1 MSEPTSKITR
11 TIRSEQVLNAF
22 VELVRKNL
30 PLDLKNT
37 RITEDDTIYALAYA
51 NIHRLSIESAC
62 QELQG
67 APSGNR
73 LREVLVDALPDRIG
87 MQRMLNRMFR
97 QQLHPSIWKCKRDL
111 NIAIDLTL
119 IPYHGKPY
127 ENKKEIMRGMSH
139 LPWRAVPG
147 KSGTTHFHGYTTV
160 SIVQDDRR
168 YVVALHFIEYGEEL
182 ADIVRW
188 LMKRLKTL
196 KIRIRRVFLDKGFCS
211 KPVFKV
217 LNQHKLSYVTP
228 IPVCGK
234 SGGVRSLF
242 QGKSRKTSYT
252 FNSPKYGQY
261 KVQAVAVKRYSKG
274 RYGRHKSKWFAYA
287 VTGLP
292 VGILPAQVFELYRQ
306 RFGIESSYR
315 QMNQVRARTSTRN
328 PVIRLLLVGLA
339 FVLFNL
345 YISLRQ
351 NLSSALKLPLQVP
364 KRFWLSLRRL
374 ALLLSRAIER
384 LWGSTEVI
392 QLQPCLI
399 LS

>member
-1 MSEPTSKITR
+1 MPKPMAKITR

-22 VELVRKNL
+22 MQVVRRNL

-37 RITEDDTIYALAYA
+37 RITSDDILYVLAYA
-51 NIHRLSIESAC
+51 NTHRLSIESAC
-62 QELQG
+62 QELQE

-73 LREVLVDALPDRIG
+73 LREVLAAALPDRVSV
-87 MQRMLNRMFR
+87 QRAVNRMFH
-97 QQLHPSIWKCKRDL
+97 QQVHPSLWKCKRDF

-119 IPYHGKPY
+119 IPYHGQPY
-127 ENKKEIMRGMSH
+127 EDKKEIVRGM
-139 LPWRAVPG
+139 P
-147 KSGTTHFHGYTTV
+147 KSGTTHFHGYATV
-160 SIVQDDRR
+160 SIVRDDRR
-168 YVVALHFIEYGEEL
+168 YVVALRFIEYGEEM
-182 ADIVRW
+182 AEIVRW
-188 LMKRLKTL
+188 LIKRLKSL
-196 KIRIRRVFLDKGFCS
+196 KFRIRRVFLDKGFCS

-217 LNQHKLSYVTP
+217 LDQHQLSYVTP
-228 IPVCGK
+228 IPVRGK

-242 QGKSRKTSYT
+242 QGKSCKTTYT
-252 FNSPKYGQY
+252 FHSPKHGKYT
-261 KVQAVAVKRYSKG
+261 VQAVIVKRYSKG

-292 VGILPAQVFELYRQ
+292 AGLLPAQVFELYRQ
-306 RFGIESSYR
+306 RFGIESRYR

-345 YISLRQ
+345 YIALRQ
-351 NLSSALKLPLQVP
+351 NLASALKQPLQLP

-374 ALLLSRAIER
+374 ALLLGRAIEHS
-384 LWGSTEVI
+384 WGTTEI
-392 QLQPCLI
+392 TQLQPCRT

>member
-1 MSEPTSKITR
+1 MSKPSNKITR
-11 TIRSEQVLNAF
+11 TIRCEQVLKAF
-22 VELVRKNL
+22 MEVVRKNL
-30 PLDLKNT
+30 PLDLQNT
-37 RITEDDTIYALAYA
+37 RLTAEDIIYALGYA
-51 NIHRLSIESAC
+51 NVHRLSIESAC

-73 LREVLVDALPDRIG
+73 LREVLVAALPDRAG
-87 MQRMLNRMFR
+87 LQRMLNHMFR
-97 QQLHPSIWKCKRDL
+97 QQLHQSVWKCKRDF

-119 IPYHGKPY
+119 IPYHGQPY
-127 ENKKEIMRGMSH
+127 EDKKEIVRGM
-139 LPWRAVPG
+139 P
-147 KSGTTHFHGYTTV
+147 KSGTTHFHGYATV
-160 SIVQDDRR
+160 SIVRDDRR
-168 YVVALHFIEYGEEL
+168 YVVALRFIEYGEQM

-188 LMKRLKTL
+188 LIKRLKSL
-196 KIRIRRVFLDKGFCS
+196 QFRIRRVFLDKGFCS

-217 LNQHKLSYVTP
+217 LGQHKLSYVIP
-228 IPVCGK
+228 IPVRGK

-252 FNSPKYGQY
+252 FNSPKQGQY
-261 KVQAVAVKRYSKG
+261 TVQAVVVQRYPKG

-287 VTGLP
+287 VSGLSA
-292 VGILPAQVFELYRQ
+292 GILPAQVFELYRQ

-351 NLSSALKLPLQVP
+351 ILSSALKQPLKLP

-374 ALLLSRAIER
+374 ALLISRAIER
-384 LWGSTEVI
+384 LWGTTEVI
-392 QLQPCLI
+392 QHQPSAI

>member
-1 MSEPTSKITR
+1 MFKPTGKITR

-22 VELVRKNL
+22 VKVVGKNL
-30 PLDLKNT
+30 PLALKNT
-37 RITEDDTIYALAYA
+37 RITTEDILYALGYA
-51 NIHRLSIESAC
+51 NVHRLSIASAC

-73 LREVLVDALPDRIG
+73 LREVLVDALPDRTG
-87 MQRMLNRMFR
+87 MQNLLNRMFR
-97 QQLHPSIWKCKRDL
+97 QQLHPSVWKCKRDF

-119 IPYHGKPY
+119 IPYHGQPY
-127 ENKKEIMRGMSH
+127 EDRKEIVRGM
-139 LPWRAVPG
+139 P
-147 KSGTTHFHGYTTV
+147 KSGTTHFHGYATV
-160 SIVQDDRR
+160 SIVRDNRR
-168 YVVALHFIEYGEEL
+168 YVVALHFIEYGEEM

-188 LMKRLKTL
+188 LIKRLKTL

-217 LNQHKLSYVTP
+217 LNQHKLSYVIPMP
-228 IPVCGK
+228 IRGK

-252 FNSPKYGQY
+252 FNSPKQGYY
-261 KVQAVAVKRYSKG
+261 TVQAVVVKRYSKG
-274 RYGRHKSKWFAYA
+274 RYGRHQSKWFAYA

-292 VGILPAQVFELYRQ
+292 AGILPVQVFELYRQ

-345 YISLRQ
+345 YIALRQ
-351 NLSSALKLPLQVP
+351 NLASALKQPFQLP

-374 ALLLSRAIER
+374 ALLLSRAIEHV
-384 LWGSTEVI
+384 WGSTDVI
-392 QLQPCLI
+392 QHHPCFT

>member
-1 MSEPTSKITR
+1 MSKPTIKVTR
-11 TIRSEQVLNAF
+11 TIRSEQVLNTF
-22 VELVRKNL
+22 VQVVRKNL

-37 RITEDDTIYALAYA
+37 RITADDIIYVLAYA
-51 NIHRLSIESAC
+51 NVHRLSIASAC
-62 QELQG
+62 QELQE

-73 LREVLVDALPDRIG
+73 LREVLVEALPDRAG
-87 MQRMLNRMFR
+87 MQRILNRIFR
-97 QQLHPSIWKCKRDL
+97 QQVHPSVWKCKRDF

-119 IPYHGKPY
+119 IPYHGQPY
-127 ENKKEIMRGMSH
+127 EDKKEIVRGM
-139 LPWRAVPG
+139 P
-147 KSGTTHFHGYTTV
+147 KSGTTHFHGYATV
-160 SIVQDDRR
+160 SIVRDGRR
-168 YVVALHFIEYGEEL
+168 YVIALRFIEYGEEM

-188 LMKRLKTL
+188 LIKRVKTL

-211 KPVFKV
+211 QPIFKV
-217 LNQHKLSYVTP
+217 LGQHKVSYVIP
-228 IPVCGK
+228 IPVRGK
-234 SGGVRSLF
+234 SGGVRTLF
-242 QGKSRKTSYT
+242 QGKSRKTNYT
-252 FNSPKYGQY
+252 FNSPKHGKYT
-261 KVQAVAVKRYSKG
+261 VQAVVVKRYSKG

-287 VTGLP
+287 VAGLP
-292 VGILPAQVFELYRQ
+292 AGILPAHVFELYRQ

-351 NLSSALKLPLQVP
+351 NLSSALKQPLQLP

-374 ALLLSRAIER
+374 ALLLGRAIER
-384 LWGSTEVI
+384 VWGITEVL
-392 QLQPCLI
+392 QHQPCFA

>member
-1 MSEPTSKITR
+1 MPKPTIKVTR

-22 VELVRKNL
+22 MQVVCRNL

-37 RITEDDTIYALAYA
+37 HITAEDIIYVLAYA

-62 QELQG
+62 QELEE

-73 LREVLVDALPDRIG
+73 LREVLAEALPDRTDL
-87 MQRMLNRMFR
+87 QRALNRIFR
-97 QQLHPSIWKCKRDL
+97 QQLHPSVWKCKRDF

-119 IPYHGKPY
+119 IPYHGQPY
-127 ENKKEIMRGMSH
+127 EDKKEIVRGM
-139 LPWRAVPG
+139 P
-147 KSGTTHFHGYTTV
+147 KSGTTHFHGYATV
-160 SIVQDDRR
+160 SIVRDDRR
-168 YVVALHFIEYGEEL
+168 YVVALHFIEYGEEM

-188 LMKRLKTL
+188 LIQRLKAL
-196 KIRIRRVFLDKGFCS
+196 KFRIRRVFLDKGFCS

-217 LNQHKLSYVTP
+217 LRQHKLSYVTP
-228 IPVCGK
+228 IPVRGK

-242 QGKSRKTSYT
+242 QGKSRKTHYT
-252 FNSPKYGQY
+252 FNSPKHGHYT
-261 KVQAVAVKRYSKG
+261 VQAVVVKRYSKG

-287 VTGLP
+287 VAGLP

-345 YISLRQ
+345 YIALRQ
-351 NLSSALKLPLQVP
+351 NLSSALKQPLHVP
-364 KRFWLSLRRL
+364 KLFWLALRRL

-384 LWGSTEVI
+384 LWGTTQVI
-392 QLQPCLI
+392 QHQPCFM

>member
-1 MSEPTSKITR
+1 MSKPTNKVTR

-22 VELVRKNL
+22 MQMVRPNL
-30 PLDLKNT
+30 LLDLKNT
-37 RITEDDTIYALAYA
+37 HITVDDIIYALGYA
-51 NIHRLSIESAC
+51 DVHRLSIASAC
-62 QELQG
+62 QELQD

-73 LREVLVDALPDRIG
+73 LREVLVEALPDRAG
-87 MQRMLNRMFR
+87 MQRALNRMFQ
-97 QQLHPSIWKCKRDL
+97 QQLHPSLLKGKRGY

-119 IPYHGKPY
+119 IPYHGQPY
-127 ENKKEIMRGMSH
+127 EDKKEIVRGA
-139 LPWRAVPG
+139 P
-147 KSGTTHFHGYTTV
+147 KSGTTHFHGYATV
-160 SIVQDDRR
+160 SIVHNDQRF
-168 YVVALHFIEYGEEL
+168 VVALRFVEYGEEM

-188 LMKRLKTL
+188 LIKRVKAL
-196 KIRIRRVFLDKGFCS
+196 KIGIRRVFLDKGFCA

-228 IPVCGK
+228 IPVRGK

-242 QGKSRKTSYT
+242 QGQSRKTSYT
-252 FNSPKYGQY
+252 FNSPKHGQY
-261 KVQAVAVKRYSKG
+261 TVQAVTVKRYSKG
-274 RYGRHKSKWFAYA
+274 RYRQHKSKWFAYA

-292 VGILPAQVFELYRQ
+292 ARILPAQVFELYRQ

-328 PVIRLLLVGLA
+328 PVVRLLLVGLA

-351 NLSSALKLPLQVP
+351 NLSSALKQPLQLP

-374 ALLLSRAIER
+374 ALLLSRAIEH
-384 LWGSTEVI
+384 LWGTTEVI
-392 QLQPCLI
+392 QHQLCFT